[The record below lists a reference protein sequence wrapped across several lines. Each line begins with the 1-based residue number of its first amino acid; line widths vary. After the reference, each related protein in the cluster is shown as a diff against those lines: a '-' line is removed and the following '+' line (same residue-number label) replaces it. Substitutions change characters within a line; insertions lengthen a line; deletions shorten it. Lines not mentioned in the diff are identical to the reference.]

1 MKNFRL
7 IAGDGSIVVKT
18 DSERYG
24 KDAIVYQDI
33 TFMRCFD
40 YIRRVTG
47 KNHFQIKHW
56 SFAKPYT
63 DFEGRTMG
71 DFMWIHFMNNQ
82 EEVIT

>member
-7 IAGDGSIVVKT
+7 IASNGSIVVKA
-18 DSERYG
+18 DSKRYG

-33 TFMRCFD
+33 SFMRCFD

-47 KNHFQIKHW
+47 ENHFKIRHF
-56 SFAKPYT
+56 SFVEPYT

-71 DFMWIHFMNNQ
+71 NMMWIEFDNDK
-82 EEVIT
+82 EVSA